1 MAEDIIRA
9 VEATPA
15 AVRPAVA
22 VPAAVEAAAA
32 AADGQKRSEE
42 SEDWMIELL
51 IGILVIAAVIG
62 VPVYVASRM
71 SSESGSRWFGSGRRG
86 NGGPDRDFRGPF
98 GS

>member
-1 MAEDIIRA
+1 
-9 VEATPA
+9 
-15 AVRPAVA
+15 
-22 VPAAVEAAAA
+22 
-32 AADGQKRSEE
+32 
-42 SEDWMIELL
+42 MIELL